1 MPSRPTILLILSF
14 PVGAIAY
21 TVGARV
27 VASIWPGEGFLI
39 LILPL
44 FLAGIAML
52 PFLVPWF
59 DRKAKQDLAEY
70 RRSQASAE
78 EGSGD
83 EPGDGQADGTPPE
96 SR

>member
-1 MPSRPTILLILSF
+1 
-14 PVGAIAY
+14 
-21 TVGARV
+21 
-27 VASIWPGEGFLI
+27 
-39 LILPL
+39 
-44 FLAGIAML
+44 ML

-83 EPGDGQADGTPPE
+83 EPGDDKTGGTPPE